1 MRAGLLTETIT
12 IMQPT
17 VTINEVGEQVTT
29 YTTKA
34 TIKARNLINRE
45 QRTNLNGDVDYPKT
59 HTLEVRIY
67 QNIDERDIVS
77 WNGNRFTILSI
88 EIDKPMMCKRIEI
101 TEINE

>member
-17 VTINEVGEQVTT
+17 VTINEVGEQVTN
-29 YTTKA
+29 YTVKA
-34 TIKARNLINRE
+34 TIRARNLINRE

-101 TEINE
+101 AEINE